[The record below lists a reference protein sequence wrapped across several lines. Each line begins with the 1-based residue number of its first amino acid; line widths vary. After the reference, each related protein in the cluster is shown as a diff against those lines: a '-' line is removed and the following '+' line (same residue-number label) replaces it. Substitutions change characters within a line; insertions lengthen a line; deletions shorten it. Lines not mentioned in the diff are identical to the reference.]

1 MRAGACERPRL
12 FSMPWHGEHYYKWGK
27 MAQEERMIMA
37 GFELFTHKPADAPN
51 RPISYYYYLI
61 CPEGQIYKYKHFG
74 HALNRAIKI
83 IKQKE
88 EHRGKG
94 VLSRTWETA
103 LERVDAYFRREL
115 PQIDAWSLVSF
126 HKYDYR

>member
-1 MRAGACERPRL
+1 
-12 FSMPWHGEHYYKWGK
+12 
-27 MAQEERMIMA
+27 MA
-37 GFELFTHKPADAPN
+37 GFELSSHKPIDTPDCP
-51 RPISYYYYLI
+51 RSYHYILI

-94 VLSRTWETA
+94 VLPRIWETA
-103 LERVDAYFRREL
+103 LKRVDAYFRREL
-115 PQIDAWSLVSF
+115 PQIDAWDLRSF
-126 HKYDYR
+126 HKYNYR

>member
-1 MRAGACERPRL
+1 
-12 FSMPWHGEHYYKWGK
+12 
-27 MAQEERMIMA
+27 MITA
-37 GFELFTHKPADAPN
+37 GFHLFLHKDTDAPD
-51 RPISYYYYLI
+51 RRKSYYYILM

-83 IKQKE
+83 IKQME
-88 EHRGKG
+88 EHRGKD
-94 VLSRTWETA
+94 VLLQIWETA

-115 PQIDAWSLVSF
+115 PQIDAWSLTSF